1 MDMDM
6 EPQPRKLYRI
16 GGGLRSRLV
25 TRQSGLSGMVE
36 W

>member
-1 MDMDM
+1 MDMDT

-25 TRQSGLSGMVE
+25 TRQAGPSGLVG